1 MRILLQTSLHWARL
15 ESSSQSPRITMEVLT
30 RNIISGR
37 VKFRQGIVDIVG
49 RFYENQW
56 KMIQIIHRFFT
67 CTNYVFSFNEKLY
80 LF

>member
-1 MRILLQTSLHWARL
+1 M
-15 ESSSQSPRITMEVLT
+15 
-30 RNIISGR
+30 SGR

-67 CTNYVFSFNEKLY
+67 FTNYVLSFNEKLY

>member
-1 MRILLQTSLHWARL
+1 
-15 ESSSQSPRITMEVLT
+15 MEVLT

-49 RFYENQW
+49 RVYENQW

-67 CTNYVFSFNEKLY
+67 STNCLFSFNEKLY
-80 LF
+80 LFWVITWSWILVKTRTLEICF